1 MCSSG
6 KAIISCPCDPMLF
19 FESAHFLFPGELC
32 STVKKVQDYYFKK
45 AKQENYPAR
54 SIYKLE
60 EAQQK
65 HQFIKS
71 GDKVL
76 DLGCHPG
83 SWSLYAAKI
92 CGINGFVLGVD
103 LQKSNIVPVSGS
115 ARIELS
121 CADIFDPDFITFLSG
136 KIPFQVVV
144 SDLAPKTTGHKFS
157 DHLKSIELSR
167 RALAIACQ
175 SLCRGG
181 HFYCKVFQGEDFPD
195 FVNEVRH
202 YFKKTKIVKPKSS
215 RVESRE
221 VFVLGLEFK
230 GAE

>member
-1 MCSSG
+1 MIYRQGDNLRLRQHAIFSRSSN
-6 KAIISCPCDPMLF
+6 
-19 FESAHFLFPGELC
+19 FLFPCESC
-32 STVKKVQDYYFKK
+32 SIVKKVQDYYFKK
-45 AKQENYPAR
+45 AKRENYPAR

-65 HQFIKS
+65 HHFIKP

-92 CGINGFVLGVD
+92 SGVNGSVVGVD
-103 LQKSNIVPVSGS
+103 LQKSYIVPVSGI
-115 ARIELS
+115 AQIEFICS
-121 CADIFDPDFITFLSG
+121 DIFDTDFIAFLSS

-167 RALAIACQ
+167 RALAIASK

-181 HFYCKVFQGEDFPD
+181 HFYCKVFQGEDFQD

-202 YFKKTKIVKPKSS
+202 FFKKTKIVKPKSS

>member
-1 MCSSG
+1 M
-6 KAIISCPCDPMLF
+6 
-19 FESAHFLFPGELC
+19 
-32 STVKKVQDYYFKK
+32 KKVQDYYFKK
-45 AKQENYPAR
+45 AKQDNYPAR

-65 HQFIKS
+65 HHFIKP

-92 CGINGFVLGVD
+92 VGNGGAVVGAD
-103 LQKSNIVPVSGS
+103 LQKSTSKPFAGS
-115 ARIELS
+115 ARIDFVCL
-121 CADIFDPDFITFLSG
+121 DIFDADFSNRLPVQ
-136 KIPFQVVV
+136 IPCQRVI
-144 SDLAPKTTGHKFS
+144 SDLAPKTTGNKFT

-167 RALAIACQ
+167 RALAIACLA
-175 SLCRGG
+175 LCRGG

-195 FVNEVRH
+195 FVNEVRQ
-202 YFKKTKIVKPKSS
+202 FFRKTKIVKPKSS

-230 GAE
+230 GGE

>member
-1 MCSSG
+1 
-6 KAIISCPCDPMLF
+6 
-19 FESAHFLFPGELC
+19 
-32 STVKKVQDYYFKK
+32 VKKVQDYYFKK

-60 EAQQK
+60 EAQLK
-65 HQFIKS
+65 HHFIKP

-92 CGINGFVLGVD
+92 VGVGGAVVGVD
-103 LQKSNIVPVSGS
+103 LQKSNTAALSGA
-115 ARIELS
+115 ARIEFICL
-121 CADIFDPDFITFLSG
+121 DIFDTDFSGLLSG
-136 KIPFQVVV
+136 KTPFQVVI
-144 SDLAPKTTGHKFS
+144 SDLAPKTTGIKFT

-167 RALAIACQ
+167 RALAIAAL

-202 YFKKTKIVKPKSS
+202 YFSKTKIVKPKSS

-230 GAE
+230 GGE

>member
-1 MCSSG
+1 M
-6 KAIISCPCDPMLF
+6 
-19 FESAHFLFPGELC
+19 
-32 STVKKVQDYYFKK
+32 KKVQDYYFKK

-65 HQFIKS
+65 HHFMKP

-92 CGINGFVLGVD
+92 VGAGGVVVGVD
-103 LQKSNIVPVSGS
+103 LQKSNIAAAAGA
-115 ARIELS
+115 ARIEFIRL
-121 CADIFDPDFITFLSG
+121 DIFDAGFISLLADSL
-136 KIPFQVVV
+136 PFQVVI
-144 SDLAPKTTGHKFS
+144 SDLAPKTSGNKFT

-167 RALAIACQ
+167 RALAIACR

-195 FVNEVRH
+195 FVNEVRQS
-202 YFKKTKIVKPKSS
+202 FSKTKIVKPKSS

-221 VFVLGLEFK
+221 VFVLGLEFR
-230 GAE
+230 GR

>member
-1 MCSSG
+1 MSLLLRQHTIFSRSSNPFQLPSEFHS
-6 KAIISCPCDPMLF
+6 I
-19 FESAHFLFPGELC
+19 
-32 STVKKVQDYYFKK
+32 VKKVQDYYFKK

-65 HQFIKS
+65 HHFIKP

-92 CGINGFVLGVD
+92 SGGNGSVVGVD
-103 LQKSNIVPVSGS
+103 LQKSSIVPATGCG
-115 ARIELS
+115 RIEFI
-121 CADIFDPDFITFLSG
+121 CADIFGADFIPFLAD
-136 KIPFQVVV
+136 KMPFQVVV

-167 RALAIACQ
+167 RALAIASQ

-221 VFVLGLEFK
+221 VFVLGLEFT